1 MAPIQILTNNML
13 YDFSQVPIPN
23 DAVDDEQVAHPRP
36 WKIGEIRRF
45 ILCIGPISSIFDYT
59 TFFVMLY
66 SVQVLGSIPRPL
78 FQTGWFVES
87 IMTQTLIIHIIR
99 TNKIPFFQ
107 KPRKLARC

>member
-23 DAVDDEQVAHPRP
+23 DAVDDELVARPRP
-36 WKIGEIRRF
+36 WNIGEIKRF

-66 SVQVLGSIPRPL
+66 LRLSSFISFARIKFLSSRAVQAG
-78 FQTGWFVES
+78 
-87 IMTQTLIIHIIR
+87 
-99 TNKIPFFQ
+99 
-107 KPRKLARC
+107 RC